1 MWENM
6 YTTKRI
12 ISPNGKERIIVILCN
27 VQYKDGCQPKE
38 KIINIEKKEEEYV
51 YCEWEISAWH
61 VTFIIEHKISN
72 QPY

>member
-1 MWENM
+1 M

-38 KIINIEKKEEEYV
+38 KIINIEKKEEEYIYIV
-51 YCEWEISAWH
+51 SRKFLQDMLH
-61 VTFIIEHKISN
+61 LL
-72 QPY
+72 